1 MIYDNIAV
9 LYHHTDLRSRKKS
22 IIYDGSCFWG
32 PMLRQRIDNVRTYVK
47 DHWNAWWSQRSEAT
61 QLLPSYIW
69 RAVRNYLRGG
79 SRQAAALAYYAIFS
93 IFPLVLLLAIW
104 IGNFVGPAVAQ
115 EQIASGLELFLPA
128 STVINI
134 QNTVGAAVK
143 QSAEFSI
150 VALLGL
156 LWSATGLFSNITLAL
171 DTIFAVPA
179 IRSIWRMRL
188 LALIMGLTLF
198 VLVLASFVTSG
209 VLRLLEA
216 LSLELN
222 IWLTIGSWFLPFG
235 LDLVIFALLFRY
247 VPARRVHWDAV
258 WPAAVFG
265 ALGWEV
271 AKWLFEWYLGN
282 LSSFSVIYG
291 GIAVGIVLLF
301 WAFLLASIF
310 LISAEL
316 CARLNE
322 WLIEIHWNQDYH
334 QPRVVSLPTKKSQSM
349 LESHE

>member
-1 MIYDNIAV
+1 MSKAANRRMA
-9 LYHHTDLRSRKKS
+9 
-22 IIYDGSCFWG
+22 YDG
-32 PMLRQRIDNVRTYVK
+32 MLRQTIDKTRNYIR
-47 DHWNAWWSQRSEAT
+47 DHWQEFWSQRSEAT

-69 RAVRNYLRGG
+69 RAIRNYLRGG

-93 IFPLVLLLAIW
+93 VFPLVLLLAIW
-104 IGNFVGPAVAQ
+104 IGSLVGPAVAQ
-115 EQIASGLELFLPA
+115 EQIANGLGLFLPA
-128 STVINI
+128 STVSNI
-134 QNTVGAAVK
+134 QSTVGAAVK
-143 QSAEFSI
+143 QSTEFSV
-150 VALLGL
+150 VAVVGL
-156 LWSATGLFSNITLAL
+156 IWSATGLFSNITLAL

-188 LALIMGLTLF
+188 LALVMGLTLV

-222 IWLTIGSWFLPFG
+222 VWLTIGSWFLPFG
-235 LDLVIFALLFRY
+235 LNLVIFALLFRY

-265 ALGWEV
+265 ATGWEI
-271 AKWLFEWYLGN
+271 AKALFEWYLGN

-301 WAFLLASIF
+301 WAFLIASIF

-322 WLIEIHWNQDYH
+322 WLIEIHWNQNRR
-334 QPRVVSLPTKKSQSM
+334 QPEVISIPPSKNPAL
-349 LESHE
+349 LESSDSS